1 MQVLVESQSPKL
13 SPEVR
18 QIVTASNFASFTS
31 PAQFYRTGHHKEA
44 AEMPPSLG
52 RVWNFCKTE
61 TFPPAAKKT
70 GTGPICTLTRK
81 PELCGVG
88 QVFAETASAAD
99 AIRKIFRSLV
109 GAAQNSRSENS
120 PNNNLP
126 CSIIFGSL

>member
-1 MQVLVESQSPKL
+1 MNPNHLNFHRKGGKSLQLVTLPLLQV
-13 SPEVR
+13 R
-18 QIVTASNFASFTS
+18 RSFIA
-31 PAQFYRTGHHKEA
+31 PAITKET

-52 RVWNFCKTE
+52 RVWNSCKTE

-88 QVFAETASAAD
+88 QVFAETASTAD